1 LGDDGL
7 LIAVGDVSGKGL
19 KAAMLVSMII
29 GTIQGRRLDPLGNIM
44 SEVNRVLCGRTDG
57 GFVTCVCIRL
67 YADGRFEM
75 ANAGHPAP
83 WVDGRESNVPGG
95 LPLGI
100 DPSVEWNVT
109 SGVMDANSGF
119 MFASDGIIEAANTRG
134 ELFGFER
141 TAALSRKAA
150 GEVADA
156 AKAWGQNDDITVV
169 TVRRAEPPRR
179 TAA

>member
-1 LGDDGL
+1 
-7 LIAVGDVSGKGL
+7 
-19 KAAMLVSMII
+19 
-29 GTIQGRRLDPLGNIM
+29 
-44 SEVNRVLCGRTDG
+44 
-57 GFVTCVCIRL
+57 
-67 YADGRFEM
+67 M

-141 TAALSRKAA
+141 TAALSRKEA